1 MKGGGGYVKDFILR
15 IMRFYESVLNGRYM
29 IIFLNYKN
37 YFGDW
42 IRVGEIV
49 GGEIS

>member
-15 IMRFYESVLNGRYM
+15 IMRSYESVLNGRHM

-37 YFGDW
+37 YSGDW
-42 IRVGEIV
+42 TRAGEIV
-49 GGEIS
+49 GGETS